1 LRCHKLGI
9 GSAVQSA
16 ITATIDRIGST
27 LTITPYTDAIQN
39 SGYGGQVETN
49 GPPVSEIAVPF
60 EEIKMILKQK
70 FGDLESGKF
79 QLALKSTAVFEISG
93 DTKYKVTW
101 QSEVYD
107 IEKPFRYSMDN
118 TLVAWILTLSKR
130 FD

>member
-1 LRCHKLGI
+1 MSVGTAMRAGI
-9 GSAVQSA
+9 TSA
-16 ITATIDRIGST
+16 INQLGST
-27 LTITPYTDAIQN
+27 LTITPYTDASQT